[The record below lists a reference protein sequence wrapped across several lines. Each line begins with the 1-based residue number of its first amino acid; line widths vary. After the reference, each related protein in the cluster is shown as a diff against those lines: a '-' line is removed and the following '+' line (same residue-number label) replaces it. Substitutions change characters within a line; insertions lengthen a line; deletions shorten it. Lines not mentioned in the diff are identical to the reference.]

1 MKKIL
6 SLALLLI
13 ATFCANAQMLDP
25 VKFTSTLKTG
35 NTSEGEII
43 FSGKI
48 EKGWHVYSTGLGSD
62 GPVSASFNVNKLDG
76 VKLVGKLKPVGHE
89 ISNFDQMFGMNL
101 RYFEHSVKFVQK
113 VKFTKPN
120 YTINAY
126 LEFGACND

>member
-113 VKFTKPN
+113 VKL
-120 YTINAY
+120 A
-126 LEFGACND
+126 